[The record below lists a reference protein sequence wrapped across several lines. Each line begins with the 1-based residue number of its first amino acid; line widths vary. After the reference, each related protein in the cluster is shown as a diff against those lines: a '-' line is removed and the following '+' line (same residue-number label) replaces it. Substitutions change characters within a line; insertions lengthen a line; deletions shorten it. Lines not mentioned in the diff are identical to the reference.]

1 MKSGAAYLAIIYII
15 IWNVLFLSREH
26 IPWYNE
32 NQYLYLVSI
41 NLLFIIFAIAN
52 ALYRNYLSGQ
62 EKVLF
67 PDEMKVAMSA
77 VGIYAIIVSVF
88 TFIFYRFIDIE
99 LIPSILDSIEASL
112 PIDEAVLLDRGIS
125 EQEFINENMVNA
137 RKMISPFSMSTMM
150 LIGVM
155 SSGLV
160 YSLILVIA
168 RMKLLPL
175 IFRK

>member
-1 MKSGAAYLAIIYII
+1 MKSGAVYLAIIYII
-15 IWNVLFLSREH
+15 IWNVLFLTKEH

-52 ALYRNYLSGQ
+52 ALYRNFLSGK
-62 EKVLF
+62 ERVLF

-125 EQEFINENMVNA
+125 QQEFIDENMANA

-150 LIGVM
+150 LVAVM
-155 SSGLV
+155 ATGLV

-175 IFRK
+175 FFRK